1 MRAQL
6 NEALK
11 ESLRAKDVMTL
22 RTVRLI
28 LAAIKDRDI
37 AARGQGNADGI
48 GDAEIREL
56 LQKMVR
62 QREESSRYYE
72 EAGRLDSV
80 DEERREIIVIQR
92 FLPAKLDPDAQ
103 IAAVNAVVGDLG
115 ASGMRDMGRVMAEL
129 KRRYAGQMDFGEIS
143 RTVKAAL
150 AA

>member
-1 MRAQL
+1 MRVQL

-11 ESLRAKDVMTL
+11 ESMRTKDVMTL

-28 LAAIKDRDI
+28 LAAVKDRDI

-56 LQKMVR
+56 LDKMVR
-62 QREESSRYYE
+62 QREESARYYE

-80 DEERREIIVIQR
+80 DEEQREIAVIQR

>member
-6 NEALK
+6 NQALK
-11 ESLRAKDVMTL
+11 DSMRAKDVMTL

-28 LAAIKDRDI
+28 LAAVKDRDI

-48 GDAEIREL
+48 GDAEILAL
-56 LQKMVR
+56 LDKMIR
-62 QREESSRYYE
+62 QREESSRQYE
-72 EAGRLDSV
+72 EAGRLDSA
-80 DEERREIIVIQR
+80 EEELREIAVIR
-92 FLPAKLDPDAQ
+92 SFLPARLDPDAQ
-103 IAAVNAVVGDLG
+103 AAAVRAVVGDLG

-129 KRRYAGQMDFGEIS
+129 KRRYAGQMDFREIS

>member
-1 MRAQL
+1 MRVQL

-11 ESLRAKDVMTL
+11 ESMRAKDVMTL

-56 LQKMVR
+56 LDKMVR
-62 QREESSRYYE
+62 QREESARYYE
-72 EAGRLDSV
+72 EAGRVDSV
-80 DEERREIIVIQR
+80 DEEQREIAVIQR
-92 FLPAKLDPDAQ
+92 FLPVKLDPDAQ

>member
-1 MRAQL
+1 MRVQL

-11 ESLRAKDVMTL
+11 ESMRAKEVMTL

-56 LQKMVR
+56 LDKMVR
-62 QREESSRYYE
+62 QREESVRYYE

-80 DEERREIIVIQR
+80 DEERREIAVIQR

-129 KRRYAGQMDFGEIS
+129 KRRYAGQMDFGEIG

>member
-80 DEERREIIVIQR
+80 DEERREIAVIQG
-92 FLPAKLDPDAQ
+92 FLPARLDPDAQ

>member
-1 MRAQL
+1 MRVQL

-11 ESLRAKDVMTL
+11 ESMRAKDVMTL

-56 LQKMVR
+56 LDKMIR
-62 QREESSRYYE
+62 QREESARYYE

-80 DEERREIIVIQR
+80 DEECREIAVIQR

>member
-11 ESLRAKDVMTL
+11 ESLRTKDVMTL

-80 DEERREIIVIQR
+80 DEERREITVIQS

-143 RTVKAAL
+143 RTVKATL

>member
-6 NEALK
+6 N
-11 ESLRAKDVMTL
+11 RAMKDAMRARDTVTL
-22 RTVRLI
+22 RTIRLI

-48 GDAEIREL
+48 GDAEIRDL
-56 LQKMVR
+56 LDKMIR
-62 QREESSRYYE
+62 QREESSRFYE
-72 EAGRLDSV
+72 EAGRVESV
-80 DEERREIIVIQR
+80 EEELREIAVIR
-92 FLPAKLDPDAQ
+92 SFLPAPLDADAQ
-103 IAAVNAVVGDLG
+103 LAAVQAVVGDLG

-129 KRRYAGQMDFGEIS
+129 KRRYAGQMDFGEVS

>member
-11 ESLRAKDVMTL
+11 QSMRAKDVMTL

-28 LAAIKDRDI
+28 LAAVKDRDI
-37 AARGQGNADGI
+37 AARGKGNADGI
-48 GDAEIREL
+48 GDTEIRDL
-56 LQKMVR
+56 LQKMIR

-80 DEERREIIVIQR
+80 EEELREIAVIR
-92 FLPAKLDPDAQ
+92 GFLPARLDPDAQ
-103 IAAVNAVVGDLG
+103 VAAVNAVVYDLG

>member
-80 DEERREIIVIQR
+80 DEEKREITVIQG

>member
-1 MRAQL
+1 MRVQF

-11 ESLRAKDVMTL
+11 ESMRAKDVMTL

-56 LQKMVR
+56 LDKMVG
-62 QREESSRYYE
+62 QREESARYYE

-80 DEERREIIVIQR
+80 DEEHREIAVIQR

>member
-11 ESLRAKDVMTL
+11 QSMRAKDVMTL

-28 LAAIKDRDI
+28 LAAVKDRDI
-37 AARGQGNADGI
+37 AARGKGNADGI
-48 GDAEIREL
+48 GDAEIRDL
-56 LQKMVR
+56 LQKMIR

-80 DEERREIIVIQR
+80 EEELREIAVIR
-92 FLPAKLDPDAQ
+92 GFLPARLDPDAQ
-103 IAAVNAVVGDLG
+103 VAAVNAVVYDLG

>member
-1 MRAQL
+1 MRVQL

-11 ESLRAKDVMTL
+11 EAMRAKDVMTL

-56 LQKMVR
+56 LDKMVR
-62 QREESSRYYE
+62 QREESAGYYE

-80 DEERREIIVIQR
+80 DEERREIAVIQR

-129 KRRYAGQMDFGEIS
+129 KRRYPGQMDFGEIS

>member
-1 MRAQL
+1 MPTASATRKSA
-6 NEALK
+6 NC
-11 ESLRAKDVMTL
+11 STRWFVSG
-22 RTVRLI
+22 RSPP
-28 LAAIKDRDI
+28 AITKK
-37 AARGQGNADGI
+37 QG
-48 GDAEIREL
+48 R
-56 LQKMVR
+56 V
-62 QREESSRYYE
+62 
-72 EAGRLDSV
+72 DSV
-80 DEERREIIVIQR
+80 DEEQREIAVIQR